1 VDNPPPTT
9 GAPKFPHK
17 LSETG
22 LFASTRELK
31 PAAGLIPYSVN
42 AELWS
47 DGASKERY
55 IAIPGMGKVEYN
67 TVLYPQ
73 PAPGSEPGWRF
84 PDDTVLVKTF
94 FLETEA
100 GNPNTR
106 RRMETR
112 LLHAVRVPG
121 TEEVGDQV
129 WYGYTYVWNDD
140 QTDAELLDAKGLD
153 RKVIITDA
161 RAPGGER
168 EQVYHFPSRTECIMC
183 HTMPAKYALGL
194 NTRQMNKD
202 HDYGGVLANQLAT
215 LDHLGLFTKPL
226 PDKPEKLPRL
236 VDPRDR
242 SQNLDARARSY
253 LHANCSH
260 CHRKWGGGISDFQ
273 LLASLPLKETATI
286 NTKPGQGTFDLADP
300 RILVPGEPDRSL
312 LLYRMSK
319 LGLGRMPH
327 IASNVVDME
336 AVELIREWIKEMK
349 R

>member
-1 VDNPPPTT
+1 VDNPPPLAGT
-9 GAPKFPHK
+9 PKFPHK

-22 LFASTRELK
+22 LFASTRDLK

-47 DGASKERY
+47 DGASKERH
-55 IAIPGMGKVEYN
+55 IAIPGLGKIEYN
-67 TVLYPQ
+67 TVFYPQ

-94 FLETEA
+94 FLETEP
-100 GNPNTR
+100 GNPKSR
-106 RRMETR
+106 QRMETR

-153 RKVIITDA
+153 RKVIVTDA
-161 RAPGGER
+161 KVPGGKR

-194 NTRQMNKD
+194 NTRQLNKD
-202 HDYGGVLANQLAT
+202 HNYGGVVANQLAT

-226 PDKPEKLPRL
+226 PQKPDKLPRL
-236 VDPRDR
+236 VDYRDR
-242 SQNLDARARSY
+242 SQDLDARARSY

-273 LLASLPLKETATI
+273 LLASLPLKETGTI
-286 NTKPGQGTFDLADP
+286 DTKPGQGTFDLKDP
-300 RILVPGEPDRSL
+300 RLLVPGEPDRSL
-312 LLYRMSK
+312 VLYRMNK

-327 IASNVVDME
+327 IASNVVDSE
-336 AVELIREWIKEMK
+336 AVELIRDWIRELK